1 MFKDLGIKGRVLL
14 LTLLPTSLLAMVLG
28 GYFTWVQLSDMRAQ
42 LIERGQL
49 IAEQLAPL
57 AATALARKDT
67 AVLNRIANEA
77 LDQPDVRAVTFLDA
91 RQERLAH
98 AGPSMLTV
106 APAGDA
112 SHLSMSTELD
122 TTHFLLPV
130 LGRHHSLSGATE
142 PDDERVLGWVE
153 LELSHHGTL
162 LRGYRS
168 LFTSLLLIAAGLGVT
183 ALLALRM
190 SRAINAPLELIS
202 QGVAQLKEGRMETR
216 LPPMGSNELDELA
229 SGINRMAETL
239 QSAQEE
245 MQHNIDQATE
255 DVRQNLETIEIQNI
269 ELDLARK
276 EALEASRIKS
286 EFLANMSHEI
296 RTPLNGI
303 LGFTN
308 LLQKS
313 ELSPRQQD
321 YLTTI
326 QKSAESLLGI
336 INEILDFSKIEA
348 GKLVLENL
356 PFNLRDLIQDAL
368 TMLAPAAHEK
378 QLELVSLVYRD
389 TPIQLQG
396 DPQRLKQILTNLVGN
411 AIKFTQGGT
420 VAVRAMLEDES
431 DDRAQLRISVQ
442 DTGIGLSEED
452 QQALFKAFSQ
462 ADNSLSRQAGGT
474 GLGLV
479 ISKRLIEQMGGEIGV
494 DSTPGEGAEFWIS
507 LSLPKSRDDNE
518 EPGASWA
525 AGQRV
530 ALLEPQELTRRS
542 LHHQLTDFGLEV
554 SEFADLDSLQESL
567 RNPPPDQLPISL
579 AVLGVSAAIHPPEE
593 LSQSFWEF
601 ERLGCKTLVLC
612 PTTEQAQYHATL
624 PDEQVEAKPACTR
637 KLQRKLQELLQV
649 RPTRSD
655 KPHAMVSGRPP
666 RLLCV
671 DDNPANLL
679 LVQTLLSDLG
689 AQVTA
694 VDSGYAALEV
704 VQRERFDLVFMDV
717 QMPGMDGRQ
726 ATEAIRRWE
735 AEREVSP
742 VPVIALTAHALSN
755 EKRALLQAG
764 MDDYLTKPID
774 EQQLAQVVL
783 KWTGLRTE
791 PGPVAGQHEP
801 CAAAR
806 PVERARPRGRA
817 APGRRQGRPCRRHAG
832 DAAGL
837 AGGGPPGDSP
847 GPRQRRPHRF
857 AREGPPA
864 AWRHP
869 LLWRAAVARGLPDQ
883 RNPAQAERSGG
894 GRGPGR
900 AGQGHRGPGRH
911 CLGHHPPLL
920 HQPRLQRTLTMRI
933 LFFST
938 QAYDSESF
946 QASNHRHGFELHFQ
960 QAHLQ
965 ADTAVL
971 AQGFEVVCAFVND
984 DLSRPVL
991 ERLAAGGTRLVALRS
1006 AGYNH
1011 VDLAA
1016 AEALGLP
1023 VVHVPAYSPHAVAE
1037 HAVGLILTLNRR
1049 LHRAYNRTREG
1060 DFSLHGLTGF
1070 DLHGKRV
1077 GVIGTGQIGETFARI
1092 MAGFGCELLAYDPYP
1107 NPRIQ
1112 ALGGR
1117 YLALDALLAESD
1129 IVSLHC
1135 PLTADTRHLID
1146 AQRLATMKPGAMLIN
1161 TGRGALVNA
1170 AALIEALKSGQLGYL
1185 GLDVYEEEADIFFED
1200 RSDQPLQDDVLA
1212 RLLSFP
1218 NVVVTAHQAFLTR
1231 EALAAIAD
1239 TTLDNIAAWQDRTP
1253 RNRVR
1258 A

>member
-525 AGQRV
+525 A
-530 ALLEPQELTRRS
+530 
-542 LHHQLTDFGLEV
+542 
-554 SEFADLDSLQESL
+554 
-567 RNPPPDQLPISL
+567 
-579 AVLGVSAAIHPPEE
+579 IHPPEE

-783 KWTGLRTE
+783 KWTGLSL
-791 PGPVAGQHEP
+791 GQSL
-801 CAAAR
+801 ASMS
-806 PVERARPRGRA
+806 RAPQLGQLSVLD
-817 APGRRQGRPCRRHAG
+817 PEE
-832 DAAGL
+832 GL
-837 AGGGPPGDSP
+837 
-847 GPRQRRPHRF
+847 
-857 AREGPPA
+857 
-864 AWRHP
+864 
-869 LLWRAAVARGLPDQ
+869 
-883 RNPAQAERSGG
+883 
-894 GRGPGR
+894 
-900 AGQGHRGPGRH
+900 
-911 CLGHHPPLL
+911 
-920 HQPRLQRTLTMRI
+920 
-933 LFFST
+933 
-938 QAYDSESF
+938 
-946 QASNHRHGFELHFQ
+946 
-960 QAHLQ
+960 
-965 ADTAVL
+965 
-971 AQGFEVVCAFVND
+971 
-984 DLSRPVL
+984 
-991 ERLAAGGTRLVALRS
+991 RLAAGKA
-1006 AGYNH
+1006 
-1011 VDLAA
+1011 DLAA
-1016 AEALGLP
+1016 DMLAMLLASLAADRQAIRQARDNDDRTALLER
-1023 VVHVPAYSPHAVAE
+1023 VH
-1037 HAVGLILTLNRR
+1037 R
-1049 LHRAYNRTREG
+1049 LHGATRYCGVPQLRAACQT
-1060 DFSLHGLTGF
+1060 S
-1070 DLHGKRV
+1070 
-1077 GVIGTGQIGETFARI
+1077 ET
-1092 MAGFGCELLAYDPYP
+1092 LLKQNDP
-1107 NPRIQ
+1107 
-1112 ALGGR
+1112 A
-1117 YLALDALLAESD
+1117 A
-1129 IVSLHC
+1129 
-1135 PLTADTRHLID
+1135 
-1146 AQRLATMKPGAMLIN
+1146 
-1161 TGRGALVNA
+1161 A
-1170 AALIEALKSGQLGYL
+1170 AALDELDKAIEALAETASATTHLSSTS
-1185 GLDVYEEEADIFFED
+1185 LDSSE
-1200 RSDQPLQDDVLA
+1200 L
-1212 RLLSFP
+1212 
-1218 NVVVTAHQAFLTR
+1218 
-1231 EALAAIAD
+1231 
-1239 TTLDNIAAWQDRTP
+1239 
-1253 RNRVR
+1253 
-1258 A
+1258 

>member
-1 MFKDLGIKGRVLL
+1 M
-14 LTLLPTSLLAMVLG
+14 
-28 GYFTWVQLSDMRAQ
+28 
-42 LIERGQL
+42 
-49 IAEQLAPL
+49 
-57 AATALARKDT
+57 
-67 AVLNRIANEA
+67 
-77 LDQPDVRAVTFLDA
+77 
-91 RQERLAH
+91 
-98 AGPSMLTV
+98 
-106 APAGDA
+106 
-112 SHLSMSTELD
+112 
-122 TTHFLLPV
+122 
-130 LGRHHSLSGATE
+130 
-142 PDDERVLGWVE
+142 
-153 LELSHHGTL
+153 
-162 LRGYRS
+162 
-168 LFTSLLLIAAGLGVT
+168 
-183 ALLALRM
+183 
-190 SRAINAPLELIS
+190 
-202 QGVAQLKEGRMETR
+202 
-216 LPPMGSNELDELA
+216 
-229 SGINRMAETL
+229 
-239 QSAQEE
+239 
-245 MQHNIDQATE
+245 
-255 DVRQNLETIEIQNI
+255 
-269 ELDLARK
+269 
-276 EALEASRIKS
+276 
-286 EFLANMSHEI
+286 
-296 RTPLNGI
+296 
-303 LGFTN
+303 
-308 LLQKS
+308 
-313 ELSPRQQD
+313 
-321 YLTTI
+321 
-326 QKSAESLLGI
+326 
-336 INEILDFSKIEA
+336 ILDFSKIEA

-567 RNPPPDQLPISL
+567 RNPPPGQLPISL

-783 KWTGLRTE
+783 KWTGLSL
-791 PGPVAGQHEP
+791 GQSL
-801 CAAAR
+801 ASMS
-806 PVERARPRGRA
+806 RAPQLGQLSVLD
-817 APGRRQGRPCRRHAG
+817 PEE
-832 DAAGL
+832 GL
-837 AGGGPPGDSP
+837 
-847 GPRQRRPHRF
+847 
-857 AREGPPA
+857 
-864 AWRHP
+864 
-869 LLWRAAVARGLPDQ
+869 
-883 RNPAQAERSGG
+883 
-894 GRGPGR
+894 
-900 AGQGHRGPGRH
+900 
-911 CLGHHPPLL
+911 
-920 HQPRLQRTLTMRI
+920 
-933 LFFST
+933 
-938 QAYDSESF
+938 
-946 QASNHRHGFELHFQ
+946 
-960 QAHLQ
+960 
-965 ADTAVL
+965 
-971 AQGFEVVCAFVND
+971 
-984 DLSRPVL
+984 
-991 ERLAAGGTRLVALRS
+991 RLAAGKA
-1006 AGYNH
+1006 
-1011 VDLAA
+1011 DLAA
-1016 AEALGLP
+1016 DMLAMLLASLAADRQAIRQARDNDDRTALLER
-1023 VVHVPAYSPHAVAE
+1023 VH
-1037 HAVGLILTLNRR
+1037 R
-1049 LHRAYNRTREG
+1049 LHGATRYCGVPQLRAACQT
-1060 DFSLHGLTGF
+1060 S
-1070 DLHGKRV
+1070 
-1077 GVIGTGQIGETFARI
+1077 ET
-1092 MAGFGCELLAYDPYP
+1092 LLKQNDP
-1107 NPRIQ
+1107 
-1112 ALGGR
+1112 A
-1117 YLALDALLAESD
+1117 A
-1129 IVSLHC
+1129 
-1135 PLTADTRHLID
+1135 
-1146 AQRLATMKPGAMLIN
+1146 
-1161 TGRGALVNA
+1161 A
-1170 AALIEALKSGQLGYL
+1170 AALDELDKAIEAL
-1185 GLDVYEEEADIFFED
+1185 
-1200 RSDQPLQDDVLA
+1200 
-1212 RLLSFP
+1212 
-1218 NVVVTAHQAFLTR
+1218 
-1231 EALAAIAD
+1231 AD
-1239 TTLDNIAAWQDRTP
+1239 TASATTHLSSTSLDSSEL
-1253 RNRVR
+1253 
-1258 A
+1258 